1 MYTQYV
7 LVTCV
12 MKHKMKGIASLW
24 VFLTLAAA
32 LNSFVVNVGS
42 DPTTTFAVEPTKS
55 TGHAGETFT
64 VDVRVYEAYYLY
76 SWQVHMSWDPA
87 VLEYSGYVFGGFLTG
102 QPEGSMT
109 STRTDHVFDEGWC
122 LLSEATKGQYSGISG
137 DGLLLSVTFLV
148 KTVSATTIA
157 IDHAT
162 LTKYVE
168 CFVVPKLTQITDFP
182 KENGYYVVPWVE
194 DFNGDGMVDIFD
206 ISSVAIHWGETGTPG
221 WIPADLYEDGV
232 IDISDL
238 SMVAV
243 KFGEQYAG

>member
-1 MYTQYV
+1 
-7 LVTCV
+7 

-42 DPTTTFAVEPTKS
+42 NPTTTFAVEPTNS

-76 SWQVHMSWDPA
+76 SWQVHMSWDTA
-87 VLEYSGYVFGGFLTG
+87 VLEYSGYVYGGFLTG
-102 QPEGSMT
+102 QPESSMT
-109 STRTDHVFDEGWC
+109 TTRTDHVFDEGWI
-122 LLSEATKGQYSGISG
+122 LLSEATVGHYSGIIQ
-137 DGLLLSVTFLV
+137 DEGLLVSVTFLV
-148 KTVSATTIA
+148 KTATATTIA
-157 IDHAT
+157 IDLAQ
-162 LTKYVE
+162 TKYVE
-168 CFVVPKLTQITDFP
+168 CFTPPTLKQITDFP
-182 KENGYYVVPWVE
+182 KENGYFVVPWVE

-221 WIPADLYEDGV
+221 WIPADLNKDGV
-232 IDISDL
+232 VDISDL

>member
-1 MYTQYV
+1 
-7 LVTCV
+7 

-42 DPTTTFAVEPTKS
+42 DPTTTFAVDPLNS
-55 TGHAGETFT
+55 TGQAGETFT
-64 VDVRVYEAYYLY
+64 VDVRIYEAYYLY
-76 SWQVHMSWDPA
+76 SWQVHMSWNPA
-87 VLEYSGYVFGGFLTG
+87 VLEYSSHVFGGLLVG
-102 QPEGSMT
+102 QPEGST
-109 STRTDHVFDEGWC
+109 ATARLDKVDEGWC
-122 LLSEATKGQYSGISG
+122 LLSEATVGHYSGIIQ
-137 DGLLLSVTFLV
+137 DEGLLVSVTFLV
-148 KTVSATTIA
+148 KTESQTPIA

-168 CFVVPKLTQITDFP
+168 CFAPPTLTQITDFT

-221 WIPADLYEDGV
+221 WIPADLNKDGV